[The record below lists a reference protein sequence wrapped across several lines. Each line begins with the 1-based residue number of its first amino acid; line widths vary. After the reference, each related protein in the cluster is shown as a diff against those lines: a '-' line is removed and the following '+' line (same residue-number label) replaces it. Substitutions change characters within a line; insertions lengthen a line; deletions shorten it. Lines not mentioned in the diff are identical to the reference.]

1 MLRMTQQLLDL
12 TKEIQASAES
22 ETWDNVAKLQISRE
36 NLIKKI
42 EQLPTPEDE
51 KTSLAIEALIIEI
64 QKVDAQIMPKVA
76 EQMRALNENR
86 KQTNQGKK
94 MTKAYQ
100 STR

>member
-12 TKEIQASAES
+12 TKEIQASVES
-22 ETWDNVAKLQISRE
+22 ETWDNVAKLQITRE

-42 EQLPTPEDE
+42 EQLPTPQDE
-51 KTSLAIEALIIEI
+51 KTSLEIEALIIEI
-64 QKVDAQIMPKVA
+64 QKIDAQIMPKA
-76 EQMRALNENR
+76 TEQMRALNENR

-100 STR
+100 ST